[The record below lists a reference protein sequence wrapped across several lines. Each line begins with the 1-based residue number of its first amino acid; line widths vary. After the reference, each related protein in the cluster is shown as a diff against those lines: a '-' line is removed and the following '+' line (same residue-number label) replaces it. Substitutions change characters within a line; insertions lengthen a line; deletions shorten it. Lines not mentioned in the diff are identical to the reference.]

1 MKYLFCLLAVVLLA
15 QCAKTPPVTP
25 SPTYSEREAAVL
37 QTVAPLVAGQ
47 WRLTDVHYSRRP
59 LFDAPVG
66 WPRDTIVAQLAT
78 LMLTPTVPRFSQ
90 TGHPAFEGE
99 LSYAGKTYPVY
110 FALWANPDQVNRQQ
124 GPPAYFTLEYHFPVG
139 THQTAVEEQFLQ
151 DVGLVGCQFTLEA
164 PAGSATLHWQG
175 LDRHLQSLTLRQ

>member
-1 MKYLFCLLAVVLLA
+1 MKHLFCLLAVALLT

-47 WRLTDVHYSRRP
+47 WRLTDVHYRRRP
-59 LFDAPVG
+59 FFESPAG
-66 WPRDTIVAQLAT
+66 WPADTVVAQLAT
-78 LMLTPTVPRFSQ
+78 LTLAPAAPRFAN
-90 TGHPAFEGE
+90 TGHPTFEGE
-99 LSYAGKTYPVY
+99 LSYAGKRYPVY
-110 FALWANPDQVNRQQ
+110 FALWANPDRVNRQQ
-124 GPPAYFTLEYHFPVG
+124 GPPAYFTLEYHFPDG

-151 DVGLVGCQFTLEA
+151 DVGLVGGQFTLEA
-164 PAGSATLHWQG
+164 TTGPATLHWQG